1 MCTTLAYCLKGLGCG
16 CSGMAMSKDVVT
28 GANYMK
34 SGSDP
39 PLKPDSEYPDWLW
52 DITKPKE
59 ALFSLQ
65 RKLGPARDIKAVT
78 LEEVW
83 HQPR

>member
-1 MCTTLAYCLKGLGCG
+1 
-16 CSGMAMSKDVVT
+16 MSKDVVT

-78 LEEVW
+78 LEEVCIKLVESGKTAE
-83 HQPR
+83 PLCNKTLS